1 MTPRWLQLLLMSHA
15 VEERP
20 SWPTDAQ
27 STHRTI
33 RDNTIILF
41 LVFIY
46 WAALDLSCGMW
57 VLLLWHTDSL
67 VVAPGLQSTWVQLP
81 HGMWDFSSLTRGRT
95 PVHCIARRIPNH
107 WTTREVPKWV
117 ISHHKVLGVVFYA
130 AINNQ
135 DNNFQCVLT
144 LCLLII
150 FINDVIWSLQQH
162 LEVCGINP
170 HFTNEE
176 TEAWKACLI
185 ANKEHKQGL
194 YQGPFLIT
202 DSTLPTIPLCW
213 QVGALKNEKHKVFQI
228 ELCLC
233 PLEGELTLSFPFFV
247 FFILCYCRVKQ
258 TLERWSDK

>member
-1 MTPRWLQLLLMSHA
+1 MTSICPHQGTRLGHSSQMTPRWLQLLLMSHA

-194 YQGPFLIT
+194 YQGPFLIQT
-202 DSTLPTIPLCW
+202 PHSQPSLYVDKW
-213 QVGALKNEKHKVFQI
+213 GHWRMKNTRCFRSNCGV
-228 ELCLC
+228 
-233 PLEGELTLSFPFFV
+233 
-247 FFILCYCRVKQ
+247 RVP
-258 TLERWSDK
+258 